1 MMIKVIIKKKST
13 ISAFIILIL
22 IFALF
27 ICMIYFE
34 IIVFSCCA
42 FEVDTINEIGKR
54 ATKEKELLGN
64 FIKERKLLYNEET
77 EETKE
82 TAQINLNEKSIN

>member
-1 MMIKVIIKKKST
+1 MIKVIIRKKTT

-54 ATKEKELLGN
+54 ATKEKELLGI
-64 FIKERKLLYNEET
+64 FMKERRLLYNE
-77 EETKE
+77 K
-82 TAQINLNEKSIN
+82 TAQIDLNEKIIN